1 MSRYL
6 GWVSW
11 VIGVSAAAVV
21 VYQLVGKD
29 TEPPSDT
36 EIIIRNEPDIYAEDV
51 LFNQLRADGQLHY
64 RLQADVIRQF
74 DREQLTRL
82 TEPDLHLI
90 NPEQPPWDIGARH
103 GYIRKRQGPDGS
115 PEEVVYLRESVE
127 LVQQHPQNGIITLR
141 SESFY
146 IYPNRQFA
154 ETDQNVMIDTE
165 VGRTEAAGMKADLQ
179 SGLLNL
185 SSNSGQRVHT
195 IVLPEQF
202 KNS

>member
-1 MSRYL
+1 MWRYS
-6 GWVSW
+6 GWV
-11 VIGVSAAAVV
+11 VGALAAAVV
-21 VYQLVGKD
+21 IYLVIGQD
-29 TEPPSDT
+29 APTEA
-36 EIIIRNEPDIYAEDV
+36 EQERIIRNEPDIYAQDV
-51 LFNQLRADGQLHY
+51 LFNQLRADGKLHY
-64 RLQADVIRQF
+64 RLQADEIHQF
-74 DREQLTRL
+74 NREQLTRL
-82 TEPDLHLI
+82 TEPDLHLV

-103 GYIRKRQGPDGS
+103 GYIRKRQGPNGD
-115 PEEVVYLRESVE
+115 PEEVVYLREAVQ
-127 LVQQHPQNGIITLR
+127 LVQQHPDSGQITLR

-154 ETDQNVMIDTE
+154 ETDQNVMIDTQ
-165 VGRTEAAGMKADLQ
+165 VGRTEAAGMTADLQ